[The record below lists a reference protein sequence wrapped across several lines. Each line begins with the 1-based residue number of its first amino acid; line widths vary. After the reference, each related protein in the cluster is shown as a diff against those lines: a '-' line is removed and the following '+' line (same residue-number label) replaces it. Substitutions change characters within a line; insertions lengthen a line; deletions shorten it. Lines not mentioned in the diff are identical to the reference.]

1 MSVRGFITLT
11 TLFLI
16 GYNSQVLGADACYSA
31 FSTTGKVTS
40 SQIQDAMM
48 REGQPATHTLDIRAS
63 GELDQY
69 HVLDDPKFVG
79 KKVKVNFFDDKYAP
93 GAKVSPDSIDQMV
106 LTKDYLDPVSQQAI
120 QTLKIESL
128 PDGKNF
134 EEVGVWVV
142 HTANGSYKSQTFTSH
157 EPWAIQNQPVLEGF
171 QKVIDQVQRAEG
183 LGVKIEDIEFYHTHY
198 VKGEAF
204 SPGDYY
210 FQDKYKYLVKKHL
223 MPGGTY
229 SSYAVP
235 INGEVL
241 FRHSVQ

>member
-1 MSVRGFITLT
+1 MVSQSGLAAFYGESRRDYSEIASEVFLRNEVVIFFGDRYRPPAFEERALQFRDAGSGGVSWAHGPREADFGGWKRTAVRVIQ
-11 TLFLI
+11 I
-16 GYNSQVLGADACYSA
+16 KPIYSR
-31 FSTTGKVTS
+31 KNN
-40 SQIQDAMM
+40 
-48 REGQPATHTLDIRAS
+48 RYHH

-69 HVLDDPKFVG
+69 HVLNDPKFVG

-120 QTLKIESL
+120 Q
-128 PDGKNF
+128 
-134 EEVGVWVV
+134 
-142 HTANGSYKSQTFTSH
+142 
-157 EPWAIQNQPVLEGF
+157 NQPVLEGF
-171 QKVIDQVQRAEG
+171 QKAIDQVQRAEG

-229 SSYAVP
+229 SAYAVP
-235 INGEVL
+235 ITGEVL